1 MGIYMVGEVEESNKP
16 EIEWRMK
23 EVVSYHHL
31 LLWALNDARIA
42 LSISGR
48 AVAVKIDALM
58 ALLPP
63 ELTEE
68 ADIIVKRELDAYDK
82 EALSI
87 THYPVYRLNADSR
100 LGSHDGKTF
109 EDKHSL
115 DEYAE
120 RYGLG
125 HRIDEGSLTVSVEW
139 KKKSDLI
146 ERVNIPYRL
155 DELYRQYAAYILR
168 QLIELLDDHG
178 LLREFRKEE
187 IGGY

>member
-1 MGIYMVGEVEESNKP
+1 MVEEVEESNKP
-16 EIEWRMK
+16 EIERRMK

-68 ADIIVKRELDAYDK
+68 ADKIVKCELDAYDK
-82 EALSI
+82 EALPI
-87 THYPVYRLNADSR
+87 THYPVYSLNADSR
-100 LGSHDGKTF
+100 LDCHDGKTF